1 MELNTNSSR
10 GGCHKD
16 NMKSFCAAQ
25 ALTPQLVIINK
36 GSLSDSIQLSIRPY
50 PCPNA
55 RAVWPTCLLTFLRE
69 V

>member
-1 MELNTNSSR
+1 MNTR
-10 GGCHKD
+10 ATGGDRCKD
-16 NMKSFCAAQ
+16 GIKSLCAAQ
-25 ALTPQLVIINK
+25 ALILQLVVMNRR
-36 GSLSDSIQLSIRPY
+36 SLSDSIQLSIRPY

>member
-1 MELNTNSSR
+1 MEMNTNTSR
-10 GGCHKD
+10 GDHGKVD
-16 NMKSFCAAQ
+16 TKSFCAAQ
-25 ALTPQLVIINK
+25 APILQLVVMNR
-36 GSLSDSIQLSIRPY
+36 SLSDSIQLSIRPY